1 MVLKKLNIVQPKT
14 DKYKCV
20 IKGAYYY
27 AYFRDGVGLVKFFT
41 VEEDINLTPLD
52 KKYHNILDLR
62 KFSTQTLNGNSE
74 IDIAHKVY
82 AGNEEYYV
90 APTLQF

>member
-1 MVLKKLNIVQPKT
+1 MTLKKLNIKQPKT
-14 DKYKCV
+14 DKYKC
-20 IKGAYYY
+20 IIEGETYY
-27 AYFRDGVGLVKFFT
+27 AYFRDGIGLVRFFT
-41 VEEDINLTPLD
+41 LEQDINLSSID
-52 KKYHNILDLR
+52 KKHHNILDLR
-62 KFSTQTLNGNSE
+62 KFSTQTLEGNSE